1 MHALDMLLSIGR
13 HVADDIK
20 LDRLVPYI
28 VSCLHDEVG
37 IVRAHALKTLAKVV
51 RSDCVVDKKAALQT
65 ITRPNLMA
73 HSGHRSW
80 MRLNPST

>member
-51 RSDCVVDKKAALQT
+51 RIIGNAEKATVRIISYTNVSPL
-65 ITRPNLMA
+65 L
-73 HSGHRSW
+73 SS
-80 MRLNPST
+80 